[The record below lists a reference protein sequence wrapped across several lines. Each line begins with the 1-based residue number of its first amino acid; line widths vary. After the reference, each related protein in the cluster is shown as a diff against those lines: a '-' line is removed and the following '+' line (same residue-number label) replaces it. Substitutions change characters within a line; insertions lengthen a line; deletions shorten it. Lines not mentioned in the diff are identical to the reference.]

1 MLGAGDC
8 LLIYTNVDKGGY
20 LQSHLFVI
28 ILDCE
33 EHTRNTIIVYVQ
45 TVRSTKAD
53 RTTILIPGDHEFIKH
68 ESHIEYRQAQI
79 FSVED
84 LDQMILVCTAHQ
96 MALMKADALKRIC
109 DGIMKSRF
117 TPCEVREMYTDHLH
131 SKMKSLN

>member
-8 LLIYTNVDKGGY
+8 LLIDTNVDKGGY

-45 TVRSTKAD
+45 TVRSPKVD
-53 RTTILIPGDHEFIKH
+53 RTTILNPGDHDFIKH

-79 FSVED
+79 VSVD
-84 LDQMILVCTAHQ
+84 SLDQKVLEGTAQ
-96 MALMKADALKRIC
+96 PMAPMKYDVFKRIC
-109 DGIMKSRF
+109 DGIMKSSF
-117 TPCEVREMYTDHLH
+117 TPVEVREMYSDHLYRRL
-131 SKMKSLN
+131 KP